1 MTGEASRPTTDA
13 ENGMSWITCSPF
25 SVDETLNVLGNERR
39 RYVIRCFEQ
48 HGNVIS
54 LPDLADE
61 VAVREFD
68 ARIKEI
74 PADEVKRIYVSLYH
88 SHIPKLADVGLVTY
102 CQEQDLVNVTGDI
115 ESLLDC
121 MDQIPVREETS

>member
-1 MTGEASRPTTDA
+1 MTGEASRPTNDA
-13 ENGMSWITCSPF
+13 EDGMSWITCSPL

-39 RYVIRCFEQ
+39 RHVIRCFEQ
-48 HGNVIS
+48 HGNSIS

-102 CQEQDLVNVTGDI
+102 CQEQDLVNVTGDT
-115 ESLLDC
+115 ESLVDC
-121 MDQIPVREETS
+121 MEQIPVPDETS